1 MNRMLRRTSLLLA
14 LLLLLAAYGLST
26 CDQVGRVRLEL
37 ISRVPTGDPAVAVA
51 MATSRQS
58 IYVAGGNTATEVV
71 EVQPGYWGL
80 APDGTV
86 ELPTQPVAMQAEG
99 SYVYVAGDG
108 GVHLIDAEEHRIV
121 ASYAGQFRADG
132 LQVSGDYVYAVLN
145 WHEGDIQCG
154 LYVFD
159 GTSLTQIGALETPVV
174 IDFVCTPSTFFTDV
188 AVVPPYAY
196 VVGDSTCEPQYAESF
211 LGTVD
216 VSEPSQLETVGRC
229 LPERSAVSVEMSD
242 GYAYVAGNGLSV
254 VDVSNPAEPRIV
266 GRVGTATE
274 LRSIAVS
281 LPFAYAT
288 DADGVVRAFYVSN
301 PAKPALA
308 ASYDTGFPAHDIFV
322 YEPYL
327 GVANGDGGLLIL
339 QIVHE
344 QP

>member
-1 MNRMLRRTSLLLA
+1 MLRRSALVLA
-14 LLLLLAAYGLST
+14 LLLLLAIYGLST

-37 ISRVPTGDPAVAVA
+37 ISRIPTGDPALAVAVA
-51 MATSRQS
+51 TSGQS
-58 IYVAGGNTATEVV
+58 IYVAGGHTVTEVV
-71 EVQPGYWGL
+71 EVQPGYWGV

-86 ELPTQPVAMQAEG
+86 ELPAQPVAMQTEG

-108 GVHLIDAEEHRIV
+108 GVYLIDAEEHRIA
-121 ASYAGQFRADG
+121 ASHVGHFRADG
-132 LQVSGDYVYAVLN
+132 LQVTGDYLYAVLN
-145 WHEGDIQCG
+145 WHEGDVQCG
-154 LYVFD
+154 LYAFD
-159 GTSLTQIGALETPVV
+159 GTSLAQVGALETPVV

-188 AVVPPYAY
+188 AVLPPYAY
-196 VVGDSTCEPQYAESF
+196 VVGDSTCEPLYAESF

-216 VSEPSQLETVGRC
+216 VSEPSELETVGRY
-229 LPERSAVSVEMSD
+229 LPERPAVSVEVVD
-242 GYAYVAGNGLSV
+242 EYAYVAGSGLSV

-274 LRSIAVS
+274 LTSIAVS

-322 YEPYL
+322 HEPYL

-339 QIVHE
+339 HIVRD
-344 QP
+344 Q